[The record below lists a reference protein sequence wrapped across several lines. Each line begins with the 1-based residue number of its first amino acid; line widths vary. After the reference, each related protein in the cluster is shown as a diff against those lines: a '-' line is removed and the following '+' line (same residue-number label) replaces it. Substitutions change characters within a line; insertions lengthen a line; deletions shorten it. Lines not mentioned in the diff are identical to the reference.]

1 MREKHLMG
9 PFESSSKTPRK
20 GPIKCFS
27 QIKKKLSQTCRISS
41 ILVFLCTY
49 GLHTDTKSSKT
60 SQSHRKTPQNGRFW
74 TVGYLLWRPYAKI
87 YQKDT
92 RNLQETHRILF
103 ETHRILFKTHR
114 MLFKTHRILFKTK
127 IYEKKYKKSASSY
140 HTQTGYISR
149 HKCNK
154 CNKWN
159 NVIMFIVAT
168 ACILYRLD
176 IVDLSH
182 NRYMKIDTIWENRY
196 NVILLYLV

>member
-1 MREKHLMG
+1 MG
-9 PFESSSKTPRK
+9 PFEGFLRSSRLFWPLKMVPSVARGHFRAKKVESSSKTPRK
-20 GPIKCFS
+20 GPINCFS
-27 QIKKKLSQTCRISS
+27 QITKKLSQTCRISS

-103 ETHRILFKTHR
+103 ETHWILFKTHR
-114 MLFKTHRILFKTK
+114 ILFETHHILFKTK
-127 IYEKKYKKSASSY
+127 IYEKNYKKSASSY

-149 HKCNK
+149 HKCN
-154 CNKWN
+154 N
-159 NVIMFIVAT
+159 N
-168 ACILYRLD
+168 Y
-176 IVDLSH
+176 
-182 NRYMKIDTIWENRY
+182 
-196 NVILLYLV
+196 